1 MTTRFGIA
9 GFGAALLLISQLLA
23 LTPASA
29 QLYNPATPTGPAP
42 ILPATPPQAVPSMA
56 APPAAIGESSR
67 TSQRAAVPSLSIGRP
82 SRETHNDRSIRCS
95 HQGAAQGVPSGAMG
109 QYVRDCVNN

>member
-1 MTTRFGIA
+1 MIA
-9 GFGAALLLISQLLA
+9 RYGVALFSAALLLISQLTA

-29 QLYNPATPTGPAP
+29 QVFNPAAPTGPAP
-42 ILPATPPQAVPSMA
+42 ILPATPPQAVPGMA

-67 TSQRAAVPSLSIGRP
+67 TSQRAAVPGMEIGRP

-95 HQGAAQGVPSGAMG
+95 HQGAAVGVPSGAMG
-109 QYVRDCVNN
+109 QYVRECVNN